1 MKVTRTINAT
11 YRAIQDRAMV
21 TMNSGRRLNE
31 IDKRYYD
38 KMVQISGPSVHKPN
52 KVLKSLIKAYK
63 HQKQKLIEL
72 EELNAPFREP
82 YPLVSDAKALLK
94 GVINVFKKG

>member
-1 MKVTRTINAT
+1 MKVMRTINAT
-11 YRAIQDRAMV
+11 YRAIQDRA
-21 TMNSGRRLNE
+21 TITQGSGRQLEGTKKAYYERL
-31 IDKRYYD
+31 
-38 KMVQISGPSVHKPN
+38 VQISGPSVHKPN
-52 KVLKSLIKAYK
+52 KILKSLIKAYK

-82 YPLVSDAKALLK
+82 SPLVSDAKALLK